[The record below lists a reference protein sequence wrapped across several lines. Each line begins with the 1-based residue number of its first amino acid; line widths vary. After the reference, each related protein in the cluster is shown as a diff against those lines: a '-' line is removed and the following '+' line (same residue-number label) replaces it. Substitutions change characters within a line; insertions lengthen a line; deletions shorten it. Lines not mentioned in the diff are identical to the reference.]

1 MAGLFDTNITL
12 LQKAMDFRAQRNIV
26 LASNVANIDTPGYQ
40 ARERV
45 FETARAEAVRAR
57 EPGPLRVTDSRHLDG
72 RVATPLELVQP
83 QLIRSG
89 NPVATKDGN
98 SVDLEREMAKLSE
111 NQIGFQALTQ
121 MISHKFMLLKTVI
134 REGEL

>member
-12 LQKAMDFRAQRNIV
+12 LQKAMDFRAQRNVV
-26 LASNVANIDTPGYQ
+26 LASNVANIETPGFQ
-40 ARERV
+40 AKDLV
-45 FETARAEAVRAR
+45 FENALSDALRAR
-57 EPGPLRVTDSRHLDG
+57 EPGPLRVTNARHLDG
-72 RVATPLELVQP
+72 RSATPLELVQP
-83 QLIRSG
+83 QFIHSG

-98 SVDLEREMAKLSE
+98 SVDLEREMAKLGE

-134 REGEL
+134 REGEM